1 MEEGNFPECSSA
13 VAKEPFSS
21 KSFRMGLGRNPSL
34 LGAAVF
40 LHRESPSA
48 QEDAGV
54 KKNGKLF
61 TEMKKFLISEFVFHK
76 FQVPFF
82 NS

>member
-1 MEEGNFPECSSA
+1 MFQRCGKRSILFEIIQKGLEEILP
-13 VAKEPFSS
+13 
-21 KSFRMGLGRNPSL
+21 L

-40 LHRESPSA
+40 LHKGKSLCA
-48 QEDAGV
+48 GDAGV